1 LEKGREGRKKVACP
15 LFGGAAMIGERKRK
29 EIKKMIRDYKRL
41 LNLGE
46 YTITSR
52 FKTTREDNDLR
63 GCYALVYVDNPN
75 KNIYLRFNVWDSIKM
90 NRRELRKLVLHE
102 LLHSFFW
109 ELSDL
114 FSATIDK
121 FKITHRQKELLKE
134 RYDNMENRKIG
145 QLIKFIIKLE
155 RQRAK
160 RI

>member
-1 LEKGREGRKKVACP
+1 MKEEKKK
-15 LFGGAAMIGERKRK
+15 R
-29 EIKKMIRDYKRL
+29 EIKNMIKDYKRL

-46 YTITSR
+46 YRITSR
-52 FKTTREDNDLR
+52 FKTTREDNDLK

-75 KNIYLRFNVWDSIKM
+75 KNIYLRFSTWDSIKM

-121 FKITHRQKELLKE
+121 CKITHRQKELLKDK
-134 RYDNMENRKIG
+134 YDNIENRKIG
-145 QLIKFIIKLE
+145 QLIKIIIKLE

-160 RI
+160 RIN

>member
-1 LEKGREGRKKVACP
+1 
-15 LFGGAAMIGERKRK
+15 MIGERKRK
-29 EIKKMIRDYKRL
+29 EIKRMIRDYKRL
-41 LNLGE
+41 LNLGD

-90 NRRELRKLVLHE
+90 NRRQLRKLVLHE

-114 FSATIDK
+114 FSATVDK

>member
-1 LEKGREGRKKVACP
+1 MKEEKKK
-15 LFGGAAMIGERKRK
+15 K
-29 EIKKMIRDYKRL
+29 EIKNMIRDYKRL

-46 YTITSR
+46 YRITSR

-63 GCYALVYVDNPN
+63 GCYALVHVDNAN
-75 KNIYLRFNVWDSIKM
+75 RNIYLRFSTWDSIKM
-90 NRRELRKLVLHE
+90 NRRGLRNLVLHE

-121 FKITHRQKELLKE
+121 CKITRRQKELLKDK
-134 RYDNMENRKIG
+134 YDNMENRKIG
-145 QLIKFIIKLE
+145 RLIKIIIKLE

-160 RI
+160 RLN

>member
-1 LEKGREGRKKVACP
+1 
-15 LFGGAAMIGERKRK
+15 MIGERKRK

-63 GCYALVYVDNPN
+63 GCYALVQVDNPN
-75 KNIYLRFNVWDSIKM
+75 KNIYLRFNTWDSIKM
-90 NRRELRKLVLHE
+90 GRRKLRKLVLHE

-114 FSATIDK
+114 FGDIIDK
-121 FKITHRQKELLKE
+121 FDITSRQKELLGDK
-134 RYDNMENRKIG
+134 YDNTENRKIG
-145 QLIKFIIKLE
+145 QLIKIITKLE
-155 RQRAK
+155 RQKAK
-160 RI
+160 RID

>member
-1 LEKGREGRKKVACP
+1 
-15 LFGGAAMIGERKRK
+15 M
-29 EIKKMIRDYKRL
+29 
-41 LNLGE
+41 
-46 YTITSR
+46 
-52 FKTTREDNDLR
+52 
-63 GCYALVYVDNPN
+63 DNPN

-109 ELSDL
+109 ELSEL
-114 FSATIDK
+114 FSTTIDK

-145 QLIKFIIKLE
+145 HLIKFIIKLE

>member
-1 LEKGREGRKKVACP
+1 LGGGVMKVKENKK
-15 LFGGAAMIGERKRK
+15 KK
-29 EIKKMIRDYKRL
+29 EIKKMIRDYKKL

-46 YTITSR
+46 YRITSR
-52 FKTTREDNDLR
+52 FKTTREDDALR
-63 GCYALVYVDNPN
+63 GCYALVHVDNPN
-75 KNIYLRFNVWDSIKM
+75 RNIYLRFSIWDSIKM

-121 FKITHRQKELLKE
+121 RKITPRQKELLKE
-134 RYDNMENRKIG
+134 RYDNIENRKID
-145 QLIKFIIKLE
+145 QLRKIMIKLE

-160 RI
+160 RIIKKG

>member
-1 LEKGREGRKKVACP
+1 MKEEKKK
-15 LFGGAAMIGERKRK
+15 K
-29 EIKKMIRDYKRL
+29 EIKNMIRDYKRL

-46 YTITSR
+46 YRITSR

-63 GCYALVYVDNPN
+63 GCYALVHVDNAN
-75 KNIYLRFNVWDSIKM
+75 RNIYLRFSIWDSIKM
-90 NRRELRKLVLHE
+90 NRKGLRNLVLHE

-121 FKITHRQKELLKE
+121 CEITPRQKELLKDK
-134 RYDNMENRKIG
+134 YDNMENRKIG
-145 QLIKFIIKLE
+145 RLIKIIIKLE

-160 RI
+160 RIN

>member
-1 LEKGREGRKKVACP
+1 MKEEKKK
-15 LFGGAAMIGERKRK
+15 R
-29 EIKKMIRDYKRL
+29 EIKNMIRDYKRL

-46 YTITSR
+46 YRITSR
-52 FKTTREDNDLR
+52 FKTTREDNDLK

-75 KNIYLRFNVWDSIKM
+75 KNIYLRFSTWDSIKM

-121 FKITHRQKELLKE
+121 FEITHRQKELLKDK
-134 RYDNMENRKIG
+134 YDNMENRKIG
-145 QLIKFIIKLE
+145 QLRNIIIKLE

-160 RI
+160 RIN

>member
-1 LEKGREGRKKVACP
+1 MKEEKKK
-15 LFGGAAMIGERKRK
+15 G
-29 EIKKMIRDYKRL
+29 EIKNMIRDYKKL

-46 YTITSR
+46 YRITSR
-52 FKTTREDNDLR
+52 FKTTREDNDLK

-75 KNIYLRFNVWDSIKM
+75 KNIYLRFSTWDSIKM

-121 FKITHRQKELLKE
+121 CKITHRQKELLKDK
-134 RYDNMENRKIG
+134 YDNMENRKIG
-145 QLIKFIIKLE
+145 QLRKIIIKLE

-160 RI
+160 RIIKEG